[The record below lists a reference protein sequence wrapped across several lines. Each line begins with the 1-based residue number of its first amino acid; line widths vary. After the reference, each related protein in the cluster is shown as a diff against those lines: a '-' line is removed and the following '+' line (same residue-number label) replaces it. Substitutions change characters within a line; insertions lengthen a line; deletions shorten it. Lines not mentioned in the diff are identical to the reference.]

1 MPASR
6 RPLRYNAVQK
16 SITLIAA
23 MGKNRA
29 IGLDGRMPW
38 HLPAELHHFKQATM
52 GKAIVMGRKTWQA
65 IGRPL
70 PGRQNIVISRNPG
83 FNASGAD
90 LTDSLKAAVDIA
102 EVNEVMVIGGGQL
115 YELAMPLANSMILT
129 LIDIEPE
136 ADTWFPDWDDRQ
148 WLQVRERHFPVDD
161 TNALAYRIVELSRKP
176 TEPG

>member
-1 MPASR
+1 
-6 RPLRYNAVQK
+6 
-16 SITLIAA
+16 

-38 HLPAELHHFKQATM
+38 HLPAELQHFKKATM

-83 FNASGAD
+83 FLARGVE
-90 LTDSLKAAVDIA
+90 LTGSLDDAVAISESA
-102 EVNEVMVIGGGQL
+102 EVMIIGGGQL
-115 YELAMPLANSMILT
+115 YALALPQAQRMVLT

-136 ADTWFPDWDDRQ
+136 ADTWFPEWDEKEWSQ
-148 WLQVRERHFPVDD
+148 TSEQHFSMDES
-161 TNALAYRIVELSRKP
+161 NKLAYRIIELSRIS
-176 TEPG
+176 G

>member
-1 MPASR
+1 
-6 RPLRYNAVQK
+6 
-16 SITLIAA
+16 

-38 HLPAELHHFKQATM
+38 HLPAELQHFKKATM

-83 FNASGAD
+83 FLARGVE
-90 LTDSLKAAVDIA
+90 LTGSLDDAVAISESA
-102 EVNEVMVIGGGQL
+102 EVMIIGGGQL
-115 YELAMPLANSMILT
+115 YALAVPQAQRMVLT

-136 ADTWFPDWDDRQ
+136 ADTWFPEWDEKEWSQ
-148 WLQVRERHFPVDD
+148 TSEQHFSMDES
-161 TNALAYRIVELSRKP
+161 NKLAYRIIELSRIS
-176 TEPG
+176 G